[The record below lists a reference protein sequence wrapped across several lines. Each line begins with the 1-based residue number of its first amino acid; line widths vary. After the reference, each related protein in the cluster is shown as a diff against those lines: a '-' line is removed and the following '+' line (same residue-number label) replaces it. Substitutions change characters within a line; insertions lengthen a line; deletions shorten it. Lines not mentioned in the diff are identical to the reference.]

1 MTIATKLRSRL
12 HRGAAL
18 TVLALAVGA
27 AVPAFAQEAPTAL
40 DDVIV
45 TAQKRSENIQE
56 VPVSVA
62 AVSGEKLAAVFAAGE
77 DVLALSSRVPGL
89 YIESSNGRAAPRFY
103 IRGLGNAD
111 FDLAASQP
119 VSVIMDDVVMENVVL
134 KSTPIFDTEQVEV
147 LRGPQGTLFGR
158 NTTAGIVKFDSVK
171 PSQTFSATGT
181 ATYGSYGSATFEGGV
196 GGPIIEGK
204 LSGRLSFLGQH
215 RDNYIDNT
223 FTNQKNVMGGYDEN
237 AIRAQLLWTPTEN
250 LSVLLNAHN
259 RSLDG
264 TAAVFRANILTK
276 GSNKINGNF
285 DRDSVFYDGGGNNPQ
300 KYDGNGESVKVD
312 YDFGDVTLTSISAY
326 ETTNGYSRGDI
337 DGGVAN
343 FLLPSATVIPP
354 NTGPGIIPFSSDT
367 KDGIDDLGQYTQ
379 EVRLASDTEG
389 PLSWQVGGYYFH
401 SRMLLTTD
409 AGFNK
414 ATLNHK
420 NTAWAGFGQV
430 AYQVTPQ
437 LKLTGGLRYTDDKK
451 TMTVIGS
458 SAPEVSASDNKVSWD
473 LSAFYNVADDFSLY
487 ARAAHGFRGPT
498 IQGRDVVFF
507 SAPSVAK
514 SETIQSYEVGFKSEL
529 LDRRIRFNGAAF
541 TYTEKNPQFSAIGGS
556 QNLTLLINAD
566 KGEAYG
572 VEFDGEFAVTE
583 NLLLTAGY
591 SYNHTEIKDKNLLV
605 GVCGTQLCTP
615 TDPLVANPDPTKAP
629 FARVD
634 GNPFPNAPKYVLNF
648 TARYSYPIGDGE
660 LFAYTDW
667 FKQGSTNL
675 FLYETKEFNSKGDFE
690 GGLKLGY
697 AKKDGA
703 YEIAAFARNITNEVN
718 LRGAIDFNNLT
729 GFVNE
734 PRIVGISISAKR

>member
-1 MTIATKLRSRL
+1 MTTANPLRSRL

-18 TVLALAVGA
+18 TALILAVGA
-27 AVPAFAQEAPTAL
+27 AAPAFAQDTSAVTL

-62 AVSGEKLAAVFAAGE
+62 TMGGEKLDALFAGGE

-89 YIESSNGRAAPRFY
+89 FVESSNGRAAPRFY
-103 IRGLGNAD
+103 IRGLGNTD

-134 KSTPIFDTEQVEV
+134 KSTPVFDIEQVEV

-171 PSQTFSATGT
+171 PSQVFKANGT
-181 ATYGSYGSATFEGGV
+181 VTYGSYGSWTAEGGV
-196 GGPIIEGK
+196 GGPLVEGK
-204 LSGRLSFLGQH
+204 LAGRIAILGQH

-223 FTNQKNVMGGYDEN
+223 FTGVKDAMGGYDEY
-237 AIRAQLLWTPTEN
+237 AIRGQLLWTPTEN

-259 RSLDG
+259 RTLDG
-264 TAAVFRANILTK
+264 TAAIFRANILTK

-285 DRDSVFYDGGGNNPQ
+285 DRDSVFYNGGANNPQ
-300 KYDGNGESVKVD
+300 KYDGNGESIKVD
-312 YDFGDVTLTSISAY
+312 YNFGGVTLTSISAY

-337 DGGVAN
+337 DGGVAG
-343 FLLPSATVIPP
+343 V
-354 NTGPGIIPFSSDT
+354 GPGFIPFDSDT
-367 KDGIDDLGQYTQ
+367 KDGIDDLDQYTQ

-389 PLSWQVGGYYFH
+389 PFSWQVGGYYFK
-401 SRMLLTTD
+401 SDFLVTTD

-430 AYQVTPQ
+430 AYQVNDK
-437 LKLTGGLRYTDDKK
+437 LKLTGGARYTDDKK
-451 TMTVIGS
+451 TMTVVGS
-458 SAPEVSASDNKVSWD
+458 TAPEVSVSDSKVSWD
-473 LSAFYNVADDFSLY
+473 LSAFYDVTDDFSLY

-498 IQGRDVVFF
+498 IQGRDIVFF
-507 SAPSVAK
+507 SPASVAK

-541 TYTEKNPQFSAIGGS
+541 TYEEKNPQFSAIGGAS
-556 QNLTLLINAD
+556 NGTLLINAD

-572 VEFDGEFAVTE
+572 VEFDGEFKVTE

-591 SYNHTEIKDKNLLV
+591 SYNHTKIKDKDLAV
-605 GVCGTQLCTP
+605 AVCAQCTV
-615 TDPLVANPDPTKAP
+615 TDPLNASGQALVN
-629 FARVD
+629 

-648 TARYSYPIGDGE
+648 TARYSYPVGDGE

-667 FKQGSTNL
+667 FRQGYTNV
-675 FLYETKEFNSKGDFE
+675 FLYQSKEFYSKGDFE

-697 AKKDGA
+697 AKRDGA

-734 PRIVGISISAKR
+734 PRIVGVSISAKR

>member
-1 MTIATKLRSRL
+1 MTTSAKLRARL
-12 HRGAAL
+12 RTGGALAAL
-18 TVLALAVGA
+18 VLAAGLAA
-27 AVPAFAQEAPTAL
+27 PAFAQETAVTL

-62 AVSGEKLAAVFAAGE
+62 AVSGEKLDALFAGGE

-134 KSTPIFDTEQVEV
+134 KSTPVFDVEQVEV

-171 PSQTFSATGT
+171 PSQTFKANGT
-181 ATYGSYGSATFEGGV
+181 VTYGSYGSWTAEGGV
-196 GGPIIEGK
+196 GGPLVEGK
-204 LSGRLSFLGQH
+204 LAGRISILGQH
-215 RDNYIDNT
+215 RDDYIDNT
-223 FTNQKNVMGGYDEN
+223 FTKVKDAMGGYDEY
-237 AIRAQLLWTPTEN
+237 AIRGQLLWTPTEE

-259 RSLDG
+259 RTLDG
-264 TAAVFRANILTK
+264 TAAIFRANILTK

-285 DRDSVFYDGGGNNPQ
+285 DRDSVFYNGGGSNPQ
-300 KYDGNGESVKVD
+300 KYDGNGESIKID
-312 YDFGDVTLTSISAY
+312 YDFGGVTLTSISAY

-337 DGGVAN
+337 DGGVAG
-343 FLLPSATVIPP
+343 V
-354 NTGPGIIPFSSDT
+354 GPGFIPFDSDT
-367 KDGIDDLGQYTQ
+367 RDGIDDLDQYTQ
-379 EVRLASDTEG
+379 EIRLASDADG
-389 PLSWQVGGYYFH
+389 PFTWQVGGYYFH
-401 SRMLLTTD
+401 SDFLVTTD

-420 NTAWAGFGQV
+420 NTAWAAFGQ
-430 AYQVTPQ
+430 ATYQVTPQ
-437 LKLTGGLRYTDDKK
+437 LKLTGGLRYTDDDK
-451 TMTVIGS
+451 TMTVVGS
-458 SAPEVSASDNKVSWD
+458 TAPKVAVSDSKVSWD
-473 LSAFYNVADDFSLY
+473 LSAFYAVTDDFSLY
-487 ARAAHGFRGPT
+487 ARTARGFRGPT
-498 IQGRDVVFF
+498 IQGRDIVFF
-507 SAPSVAK
+507 SPASVAQ

-529 LDRRIRFNGAAF
+529 LDRRVRLNGAAF
-541 TYTEKNPQFSAIGGS
+541 AFEEKDPQFSAIGGAG
-556 QNLTLLINAD
+556 NNTLLVNAD

-572 VEFDGEFAVTE
+572 VEFDGEFKVTQ

-591 SYNHTEIKDKNLLV
+591 SYNHTKIKDKNLAV
-605 GVCGTQLCTP
+605 AVCAQCTV
-615 TDPLVANPDPTKAP
+615 TDPLNAAGRALVN
-629 FARVD
+629 

-648 TARYSYPIGDGE
+648 TARYAYPIGDGE

-667 FKQGSTNL
+667 FKQGYTNL
-675 FLYETKEFNSKGDFE
+675 FLYESKEFNSKGAFE

-697 AKKDGA
+697 AKQDGA
-703 YEIAAFARNITNEVN
+703 YEVAVFARNITNEVN
-718 LRGAIDFNNLT
+718 LRGGIDFNNLT

>member
-1 MTIATKLRSRL
+1 MTTATTLRSRL

-18 TVLALAVGA
+18 TALVLAVGA
-27 AVPAFAQEAPTAL
+27 AAPAFAQDTGSVTL

-62 AVSGEKLAAVFAAGE
+62 TMGGEKLDALFAGGE

-89 YIESSNGRAAPRFY
+89 FVESSNGRAAPRFY
-103 IRGLGNAD
+103 IRGLGNTD

-134 KSTPIFDTEQVEV
+134 KSTPIFDVEQVEV

-171 PSQTFSATGT
+171 PSQTFKANGT
-181 ATYGSYGSATFEGGV
+181 VTYGSYGSWTAEGGV
-196 GGPIIEGK
+196 GGPLVEGK
-204 LSGRLSFLGQH
+204 LAGRIAVLGQH

-223 FTNQKNVMGGYDEN
+223 FTHVKDAMGGYDEY
-237 AIRAQLLWTPTEN
+237 AIRGQLLWTPTEN

-259 RSLDG
+259 RTLDG
-264 TAAVFRANILTK
+264 TAAIFRANILTK

-285 DRDSVFYDGGGNNPQ
+285 DRDSVFYNGGANNPQ
-300 KYDGNGESVKVD
+300 KYDGNGESIKVD
-312 YDFGDVTLTSISAY
+312 YDFGGATLTSISAY

-337 DGGVAN
+337 DGGVAG
-343 FLLPSATVIPP
+343 
-354 NTGPGIIPFSSDT
+354 TGPGFIPFDSDT
-367 KDGIDDLGQYTQ
+367 RDGIDDLDQYTQ
-379 EVRLASDTEG
+379 ELRLASDTEG
-389 PLSWQVGGYYFH
+389 PFSWQVGGYYFK
-401 SRMLLTTD
+401 SDFLVTTD

-430 AYQVTPQ
+430 AYQVNDK
-437 LKLTGGLRYTDDKK
+437 LKLTGGARYTDDKK
-451 TMTVIGS
+451 TMTVVGS
-458 SAPEVSASDNKVSWD
+458 TAPEVSVSDSKVSWD
-473 LSAFYNVADDFSLY
+473 LSAFYDVSDDVSLY

-498 IQGRDVVFF
+498 IQGRDIVFF
-507 SAPSVAK
+507 SPASVAK

-541 TYTEKNPQFSAIGGS
+541 TYEEKNPQFSAIGGAT
-556 QNLTLLINAD
+556 NGTLLINAD
-566 KGEAYG
+566 KGQAYG
-572 VEFDGEFAVTE
+572 VEFDGEFKVTE

-591 SYNHTEIKDKNLLV
+591 SYNHTKIKDKDLAV
-605 GVCGTQLCTP
+605 AVCAQCTV
-615 TDPLVANPDPTKAP
+615 TDPLNASGQALVN
-629 FARVD
+629 

-648 TARYSYPIGDGE
+648 TARYSYPVGDGE

-667 FKQGSTNL
+667 FRQGYTNV
-675 FLYETKEFNSKGDFE
+675 FLYQSKEFYSKGDFE

-697 AKKDGA
+697 AKRDGA

>member
-1 MTIATKLRSRL
+1 MNTAKTLRSRL

-18 TVLALAVGA
+18 TALVLAGAVA
-27 AVPAFAQEAPTAL
+27 APAFAQEAPTAL

-62 AVSGEKLAAVFAAGE
+62 TVSSEKLSAILAAGE

-103 IRGLGNAD
+103 IRGLGNSD

-134 KSTPIFDTEQVEV
+134 KSTPIFDVEQVEV

-171 PSQTFSATGT
+171 PSDTFKATGT
-181 ATYGSYGSATFEGGV
+181 ATYGSYGTWTAEGGV
-196 GGPIIEGK
+196 GGPIVEGK
-204 LSGRLSFLGQH
+204 LAGRLSVLGQH
-215 RDNYIDNT
+215 RDDYIDNSYT
-223 FTNQKNVMGGYDEN
+223 GVKNALGGYDEH
-237 AIRAQLLWTPTEN
+237 AIRGQLLWTPTEN

-285 DRDSVFYDGGGNNPQ
+285 DRDTVYYNGGANNPQ
-300 KYDGNGESVKVD
+300 KFDGNGASLNIA
-312 YDFGDVTLTSISAY
+312 YDMGDAKFTSISSY
-326 ETTNGYSRGDI
+326 ETANGRSRGDI
-337 DGGVAN
+337 DGGVGTA
-343 FLLPSATVIPP
+343 PGV
-354 NTGPGIIPFSSDT
+354 GPGYIPFDSDT
-367 KDGIDDLGQYTQ
+367 QDAIDLDQYTQ
-379 EVRLASDTEG
+379 ELRLSSDTDG
-389 PLSWQVGGYYFH
+389 KLTWQVGAYYFN
-401 SRMLLTTD
+401 SDFTVVTSSGVPLGAVR
-409 AGFNK
+409 
-414 ATLNHK
+414 HK
-420 NTAWAGFGQV
+420 NTSWAVFGQTS
-430 AYQVTPQ
+430 YQVSDAF
-437 LKLTGGLRYTDDKK
+437 KVTGGLRWTKDDKK
-451 TMTVIGS
+451 MHVVLGS
-458 SAPEVSASDNKVSWD
+458 AKDAAVADDKASWD
-473 LSAFYNVADDFSLY
+473 LSAFYTVAPDVSVY
-487 ARAAHGFRGPT
+487 ARVASGFRGPS
-498 IQGRDVVFF
+498 IQGRDIAFG
-507 SAPSVAK
+507 SQASIAQ
-514 SETIQSYEVGFKSEL
+514 SETILSWEAGVKSEL
-529 LDRRIRFNGAAF
+529 LDRRVRLNGAVF
-541 TYTEKNPQFSAIGGS
+541 TYTIDDPQFSAIGGGS
-556 QNLTLLINAD
+556 NSNRLINAH

-572 VEFDGEFAVTE
+572 LELDGEFQVTS

-591 SYNHTEIKDKNLLV
+591 SFNHTEIKDKTLAVAVCQLNFNL
-605 GVCGTQLCTP
+605 GQTQCTP
-615 TDPLVANPDPTKAP
+615 TDPLNASGQALIN
-629 FARVD
+629 

-667 FKQGSTNL
+667 FKQGYTNL
-675 FLYETKEFNSKGDFE
+675 FLYESKEFNTKGDFE

-697 AKKDGA
+697 AKRDGS

-718 LRGAIDFNNLT
+718 LRGAIDFDNLT

>member
-1 MTIATKLRSRL
+1 MTTSAKLRARL
-12 HRGAAL
+12 RTGGALAAL
-18 TVLALAVGA
+18 VLAAGLAA
-27 AVPAFAQEAPTAL
+27 PAFAQETAVTL

-62 AVSGEKLAAVFAAGE
+62 AVSGEKLDALFAGGE

-134 KSTPIFDTEQVEV
+134 KSTPVFDVDQVEV

-171 PSQTFSATGT
+171 PSQTFKANGT
-181 ATYGSYGSATFEGGV
+181 VTYGSYGSWTAEGGV
-196 GGPIIEGK
+196 GGPLVEGK
-204 LSGRLSFLGQH
+204 LAGRISILGQH
-215 RDNYIDNT
+215 RDDYIDNT
-223 FTNQKNVMGGYDEN
+223 FTKVKDALGGYDEY
-237 AIRAQLLWTPTEN
+237 AIRGQLLWTPTEE

-259 RSLDG
+259 RTLDG
-264 TAAVFRANILTK
+264 TAAIFRANILTK

-285 DRDSVFYDGGGNNPQ
+285 DRDSVFYDGGRNNPQ
-300 KYDGNGESVKVD
+300 KYDGNGESLKID
-312 YDFGDVTLTSISAY
+312 YDFGGVTLTSISAY

-337 DGGVAN
+337 DGGVAG
-343 FLLPSATVIPP
+343 V
-354 NTGPGIIPFSSDT
+354 GPGIIPFSSDT
-367 KDGIDDLGQYTQ
+367 KDGLDDLDQYTQ
-379 EVRLASDTEG
+379 EIRLASDADG
-389 PLSWQVGGYYFH
+389 PFTWQVGGYYFH
-401 SRMLLTTD
+401 SDFLVTTD

-420 NTAWAGFGQV
+420 NTAWAAFGQ
-430 AYQVTPQ
+430 ATYQVTPQ
-437 LKLTGGLRYTDDKK
+437 LKLTGGLRYTDDDK
-451 TMTVIGS
+451 TMTVVGS
-458 SAPEVSASDNKVSWD
+458 TAPKVAVSDSKVSWD
-473 LSAFYNVADDFSLY
+473 LSAFYAVTDDFSLY

-498 IQGRDVVFF
+498 IQGRDIVFG
-507 SAPSVAK
+507 APASVAQ

-541 TYTEKNPQFSAIGGS
+541 TYEEKDPQFSAIGGAG
-556 QNLTLLINAD
+556 NNTLLVNAD

-572 VEFDGEFAVTE
+572 VEFDGEFKVTQ

-591 SYNHTEIKDKNLLV
+591 SYNHTKIKDKNLLV
-605 GVCGTQLCTP
+605 GTCGTQLCTP
-615 TDPLVANPDPTKAP
+615 TDPLVANPNGAP

-634 GNPFPNAPKYVLNF
+634 GNPFPNAPKYVFNF

-667 FKQGSTNL
+667 FKQGYTNL
-675 FLYETKEFNSKGDFE
+675 FLYESKEFNSKGIFE

-697 AKKDGA
+697 AKQDGA
-703 YEIAAFARNITNEVN
+703 YEVALFARNITNEVN
-718 LRGAIDFNNLT
+718 LRGGIDFDNLT

>member
-1 MTIATKLRSRL
+1 MTTANKLRSRL

-18 TVLALAVGA
+18 AVLALAVGA
-27 AVPAFAQEAPTAL
+27 AVPAFAQEASVTL

-45 TAQKRSENIQE
+45 TAQKRSENIQD

-62 AVSGEKLAAVFAAGE
+62 AVSGEKLDAIFAGGE
-77 DVLALSSRVPGL
+77 DVLALSSRVPSL

-134 KSTPIFDTEQVEV
+134 KSTPVFDVEQVEV

-171 PSQTFSATGT
+171 PSQTVKANATL
-181 ATYGSYGSATFEGGV
+181 TYGTHDSWTAEGGV
-196 GGPIIEGK
+196 GGPLVADK
-204 LSGRLSFLGQH
+204 LSGRISVLGQH
-215 RDNYIDNT
+215 RADYIDNT
-223 FTNQKNVMGGYDEN
+223 YTGVKNAMGGYDEY
-237 AIRAQLLWTPTEN
+237 AIRGQLLWTPTAD
-250 LSVLLNAHN
+250 LSVLFNAHN

-264 TAAVFRANILTK
+264 TAAIFRANILTK
-276 GSNKINGNF
+276 GSNKLNANF
-285 DRDSVFYDGGGNNPQ
+285 DRDSVFYNGGGSNPQ
-300 KYDGNGESVKVD
+300 KYDGNGESIKVD
-312 YDFGDVTLTSISAY
+312 YDFGGVTLTSISAY

-337 DGGVAN
+337 DGGVAG
-343 FLLPSATVIPP
+343 
-354 NTGPGIIPFSSDT
+354 TGPGFIPFDSDT
-367 KDGIDDLGQYTQ
+367 KDGIDDLDQYTQ

-389 PLSWQVGGYYFH
+389 PLTWQVGGYYFK
-401 SRMLLTTD
+401 SDFLLTTD

-430 AYQVTPQ
+430 AYQVTPA
-437 LKLTGGLRYTDDKK
+437 LKITGGARYTDDKK
-451 TMTVIGS
+451 TMTVVGS
-458 SAPEVSASDNKVSWD
+458 TAPEISVSDSKVSWD
-473 LSAFYNVADDFSLY
+473 LSAFYSVTDDFSLY

-507 SAPSVAK
+507 SPASVAQ

-529 LDRRIRFNGAAF
+529 LDRRVRLNGAAF
-541 TYTEKNPQFSAIGGS
+541 TYEEKNPQFSAIGGAT
-556 QNLTLLINAD
+556 NGTLLINAD
-566 KGEAYG
+566 KGKAYG
-572 VEFDGEFAVTE
+572 VELDGEFKVTE

-591 SYNHTEIKDKNLLV
+591 SYAHTEIDDKTLAV
-605 GVCGTQLCTP
+605 AVCAQCTV
-615 TDPLVANPDPTKAP
+615 TDPLNGSGQAL
-629 FARVD
+629 VD

-667 FKQGSTNL
+667 FKQGYTNL
-675 FLYETKEFNSKGDFE
+675 FLYESKEFNSKGAFE

-697 AKKDGA
+697 AKADGS

-718 LRGAIDFNNLT
+718 LRGGIDFNNLT

>member
-1 MTIATKLRSRL
+1 MTTATTLRSRL

-18 TVLALAVGA
+18 TALALAVSVA
-27 AVPAFAQEAPTAL
+27 APAFAQDTSAVTL

-62 AVSGEKLAAVFAAGE
+62 TIGGERLQALFAGGE

-89 YIESSNGRAAPRFY
+89 FVESSNGRAAPRFY
-103 IRGLGNAD
+103 IRGLGNTD

-134 KSTPIFDTEQVEV
+134 KSTPIFDIEQVEV

-171 PSQTFSATGT
+171 PSQTFKANGT
-181 ATYGSYGSATFEGGV
+181 VTYGSYGSWTAEGGV
-196 GGPIIEGK
+196 GGPLIADK
-204 LSGRLSFLGQH
+204 LAGRIAILGQH
-215 RDNYIDNT
+215 RDDYIDNT
-223 FTNQKNVMGGYDEN
+223 FTGVKDVMGGYDEY
-237 AIRAQLLWTPTEN
+237 AIRGQLLWTPTAD
-250 LSVLLNAHN
+250 LSVLLSAHN

-264 TAAVFRANILTK
+264 TAAIFRANILTA

-285 DRDSVFYDGGGNNPQ
+285 HRKEVFYDGGGNNPQ
-300 KYDGNGESVKVD
+300 KYDGNGQSIKID
-312 YDFGDVTLTSISAY
+312 YDFGGATLTSISAY

-337 DGGVAN
+337 DGGVAG
-343 FLLPSATVIPP
+343 
-354 NTGPGIIPFSSDT
+354 TGPGIVPFSSDT
-367 KDGIDDLGQYTQ
+367 KDGIDDLDQYTQ
-379 EVRLASDTEG
+379 EIRLASDTEG
-389 PLSWQVGGYYFH
+389 PLSWQVGGYYFK
-401 SRMLLTTD
+401 SDMLLTTD

-430 AYQVTPQ
+430 AYQVTPA
-437 LKLTGGLRYTDDKK
+437 LKITGGARYTDDKK
-451 TMTVIGS
+451 TMTVVGS
-458 SAPEVSASDNKVSWD
+458 TAPEISVSDNKVSWD
-473 LSAFYNVADDFSLY
+473 LSAFYTVSDDFNLY

-507 SAPSVAK
+507 LPASVAK
-514 SETIQSYEVGFKSEL
+514 SETIQSYEIGFKSEL

-541 TYTEKNPQFSAIGGS
+541 TYEEKNPQFSAIGGGG
-556 QNLTLLINAD
+556 NGTLLVNAD

-572 VEFDGEFAVTE
+572 VEFDGEFKVTE

-591 SYNHTEIKDKNLLV
+591 SYNHTKIKDKDLLV

-615 TDPLVANPDPTKAP
+615 TDPLVANPDPTLAP

-634 GNPFPNAPKYVLNF
+634 GNPFPNAPKYILNF

-667 FKQGSTNL
+667 FRQGYTNI
-675 FLYETKEFNSKGDFE
+675 FLYQTKEFYSKGDFE